1 MLRYKFWMYC
11 VILAWLSACSSNP
24 ASKSHDSRSTT
35 NASAQTEAADQ
46 AYANAPRSQSAKGS
60 ERLGTQWGDDVD
72 SHVTSVDLRR
82 VSEAP
87 IAQTSVRYADK
98 RYSGRAVNSISLA
111 AGKIEF
117 SVESDRGRN
126 LSLYRDGS
134 QYYLKGEAGQA
145 YRLVYRNNSNNTYEI
160 VSSVDGLDVLNGS
173 RASRYNTGY
182 VLRPK
187 ERLVIEGFR
196 KSNSAVASF
205 IFSKPDDSYAANTPN
220 GDVNNTGI
228 IGTAIYE
235 LYDPQ
240 ARKRPVSRSSDGLD
254 AFPADE
260 GYAPA
265 PR

>member
-1 MLRYKFWMYC
+1 MLRYKYALYALL
-11 VILAWLSACSSNP
+11 LALISACSNNP
-24 ASKSHDSRSTT
+24 AIYRGDNAAAKEASYEGSA
-35 NASAQTEAADQ
+35 NASAQRA
-46 AYANAPRSQSAKGS
+46 QSASAG
-60 ERLGTQWGDDVD
+60 ERLGTQWGDEMT
-72 SHVTSVDLRR
+72 SRVTTVDLRR
-82 VSEAP
+82 VSAVP
-87 IAQTSVRYADK
+87 LAQTSVRYADK
-98 RYSGRAVNSISLA
+98 AYSGRSINNISLA
-111 AGKIEF
+111 AGKIAF
-117 SVESDRGRN
+117 SVENDRGRG
-126 LSLYRDGS
+126 LDMYRDGS

-145 YRLVYRNNSNNTYEI
+145 YRLVYSNNSNNTYEI

>member
-1 MLRYKFWMYC
+1 MLRYKYALYALL
-11 VILAWLSACSSNP
+11 LALISACSNNP
-24 ASKSHDSRSTT
+24 AIYRGDNAPAKDASYETSGNANSAPRAQS
-35 NASAQTEAADQ
+35 ASA
-46 AYANAPRSQSAKGS
+46 G
-60 ERLGTQWGDDVD
+60 ERLGTQWGDEMT
-72 SHVTSVDLRR
+72 SRVTTVDLRR
-82 VSEAP
+82 VSDMP
-87 IAQTSVRYADK
+87 IAQTSIRYADK
-98 RYSGRAVNSISLA
+98 AYSGRSINSISLA

-117 SVESDRGRN
+117 SAENDRGRG
-126 LSLYRDGS
+126 LSMYRDGS

-220 GDVNNTGI
+220 GNVNNTGI